1 MAGNAVGLGNFLRFP
16 VQAAQN
22 GGGTF
27 MIPYFISFLLLGI
40 PMMWIEWGIGRY
52 GGTHGHGSV
61 PGMFDL
67 LTDRK
72 KPWAKYLGSLGVVM
86 PLVVF
91 IYYTYVVSWMM
102 GFSFFS
108 LTGDFF
114 GLDNVDDM
122 RNYLYSYQNIFETSS
137 HGGWVALL
145 FFLITI
151 SFLGWV
157 LARGIS
163 AGIEKLAL
171 IGMPILFLFAFLLLA
186 RVLTLPP
193 VEASP
198 AEGLNFIWN
207 PDWKSLGNAKVWLA
221 AAGQMFFT
229 LSVGMGSI
237 QTYASYL
244 RKKDDVALTGLSTAS
259 TNEFAEVVLGGT
271 IAIPAAVVFFGVAG
285 ATAIANRGSYDL
297 GIVAM
302 GVVFQGLPGPQ
313 ILGQLAAFLWFF
325 LLFIAGVT
333 SCVALASPTIAFLQ
347 EEIGLTRRNAAR
359 SVAALGLVLGLFHV
373 VFYQKGVLDEW
384 DYWAGTFGLVLF
396 ATIEII
402 LFSFVFGIDRG
413 WDELHEGADIKIP
426 RIYKPIMKWVTPLF
440 LITLL
445 TWWTVTEAI
454 PNVLMKG
461 VTEAGNIPYLWLA
474 RILMIALVVVGA
486 ILIRRSWV
494 HKTMDS

>member
-1 MAGNAVGLGNFLRFP
+1 
-16 VQAAQN
+16 
-22 GGGTF
+22 
-27 MIPYFISFLLLGI
+27 
-40 PMMWIEWGIGRY
+40 
-52 GGTHGHGSV
+52 
-61 PGMFDL
+61 
-67 LTDRK
+67 
-72 KPWAKYLGSLGVVM
+72 
-86 PLVVF
+86 
-91 IYYTYVVSWMM
+91 
-102 GFSFFS
+102 
-108 LTGDFF
+108 
-114 GLDNVDDM
+114 
-122 RNYLYSYQNIFETSS
+122 
-137 HGGWVALL
+137 
-145 FFLITI
+145 
-151 SFLGWV
+151 
-157 LARGIS
+157 
-163 AGIEKLAL
+163 
-171 IGMPILFLFAFLLLA
+171 
-186 RVLTLPP
+186 
-193 VEASP
+193 
-198 AEGLNFIWN
+198 
-207 PDWKSLGNAKVWLA
+207 
-221 AAGQMFFT
+221 

-359 SVAALGLVLGLFHV
+359 SVAGLGLLLGLFHV

-384 DYWAGTFGLVLF
+384 DYWAGTFGLVVF

-454 PNVLMKG
+454 PNVLMQG
-461 VTEAGNIPYLWLA
+461 VTDAGNIPYLWLA

-494 HKTMDS
+494 HKTTNS